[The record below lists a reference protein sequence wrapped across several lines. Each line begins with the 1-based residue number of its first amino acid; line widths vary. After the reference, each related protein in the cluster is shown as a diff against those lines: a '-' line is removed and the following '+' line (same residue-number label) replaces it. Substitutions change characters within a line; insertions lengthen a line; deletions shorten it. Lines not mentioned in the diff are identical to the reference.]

1 MEKQPVVLLK
11 PGEPTRKI
19 SAGTHRNR
27 PVREHTDYRYLIP
40 GIVVVAVMTQVPFV
54 ITIIYSFIKWNLSR
68 PDIAITFAGFANFW
82 FFLKNPEFWEIL
94 WQTVLITGVSLG
106 LCTIVGFLMAL
117 LLDNEVP
124 FINVARTLILGPFFV
139 MSTASGVIWKTTI
152 FNTTFGWYGV
162 LAQKLNFTPVDWI
175 SYHPIGVIILL
186 FVWQWMP
193 FFVLILL
200 AGLQGISR
208 DLVDCMHLDGVNW
221 LQGTFLIK
229 LPLISNQVRV
239 AIMLGLVF
247 IIKEFGLI
255 LVTTNGGP
263 GKSSYT
269 LPFYVYYQTVYANQ
283 IGRAGALA
291 VMTVIFTL
299 LLLRMLYSQIQ
310 RRSV

>member
-1 MEKQPVVLLK
+1 M
-11 PGEPTRKI
+11 
-19 SAGTHRNR
+19 
-27 PVREHTDYRYLIP
+27 
-40 GIVVVAVMTQVPFV
+40 
-54 ITIIYSFIKWNLSR
+54 
-68 PDIAITFAGFANFW
+68 
-82 FFLKNPEFWEIL
+82 
-94 WQTVLITGVSLG
+94 
-106 LCTIVGFLMAL
+106 
-117 LLDNEVP
+117 
-124 FINVARTLILGPFFV
+124 
-139 MSTASGVIWKTTI
+139 
-152 FNTTFGWYGV
+152 
-162 LAQKLNFTPVDWI
+162 
-175 SYHPIGVIILL
+175 IILL